1 MTALEDVRALEQARI
16 SAMLKGDH
24 QSIAQYLD
32 QDLIYVHSTGLV
44 DGRDS
49 YLASLRDGKYVYET
63 IEVIEERHVQGADFV
78 VLVQVLSVV
87 IRVAG
92 ADAAPLPRQVAASSL
107 WRRSQGQWKLAVMQA
122 TPRAT

>member
-1 MTALEDVRALEQARI
+1 MTALDDVRALERARI

-49 YLASLRDGKYVYET
+49 YLASLKEGKYVYER
-63 IEVIEERHVQGADFV
+63 IEVIEERHAEGADFV
-78 VLVQVLSVV
+78 ALVQILSVV

-92 ADAAPLPRQVAASSL
+92 ADATPTRQVAASSL
-107 WRRSQGQWKLAVMQA
+107 WRRSQGQWKLVTMQA